1 MDPRRR
7 RQVERT
13 SLEIRRALGLELRR
27 LRLDA
32 GLSLRALGAAA
43 EIDPAHIARIERG
56 ERTAGLETLVRLATW
71 LGADLSVRLFPR
83 TRPLLRDHLQAQMLE
98 ALLAI
103 ARPTLGRHLEVAV
116 NRPGGAYIDLVL
128 VDVAAG
134 RLVAVEAQSQLRR
147 IELTVR
153 RHRDVAD
160 ALGATEIARFA
171 IGVDGRDPVVDRLLL
186 LRSTRANRQAAR
198 EHRELMAAAYPASPA
213 ALRAAIGGDGPWPGS
228 GVLWVDIRRDRA
240 RVLRSVARGPAVAR
254 DPRSR
259 EPTTGIADRR
269 VADPPGAGDPEA
281 VRRRSRRG
289 GEPRGPP
296 PSALGGDRPGQA
308 APDSSLRS
316 PLKSQRRRPGPTLA
330 PTARSRPK

>member
-27 LRLDA
+27 LRLDV

-213 ALRAAIGGDGPWPGS
+213 ALRAEIGAMG
-228 GVLWVDIRRDRA
+228 
-240 RVLRSVARGPAVAR
+240 RGPGAACCGSTSDATGPGCCDR
-254 DPRSR
+254 SPGDPRS
-259 EPTTGIADRR
+259 
-269 VADPPGAGDPEA
+269 PGT
-281 VRRRSRRG
+281 RG
-289 GEPRGPP
+289 RG
-296 PSALGGDRPGQA
+296 S
-308 APDSSLRS
+308 
-316 PLKSQRRRPGPTLA
+316 RRPGSLTVAWPTRPVPATRRRFGGGHVAGASLA
-330 PTARSRPK
+330 ARPRAPSEGIDRVRRPRTPA